1 MTDQLI
7 GEPHNYT
14 WEALRKSAK
23 FGAFDKNFSEYVMT
37 LVGTVVT
44 TPSTDP
50 TVGGK
55 VVMFGP
61 AEEAVVTA
69 LLDGTADAPP
79 VRILRCNDENCY
91 DVGEQTLSVPAS
103 SALRPRIGTMIR
115 SMSAKISSDNPLHAA
130 ANQPPKPPT
139 VDRKRNG

>member
-1 MTDQLI
+1 
-7 GEPHNYT
+7 
-14 WEALRKSAK
+14 
-23 FGAFDKNFSEYVMT
+23 MT

-50 TVGGK
+50 SVGGK

-79 VRILRCNDENCY
+79 VKNLRCNDENCY
-91 DVGEQTLSVPAS
+91 DVGEQTLSVSPS
-103 SALRPRIGTMIR
+103 SALRPRIGTMFR
-115 SMSAKISSDNPLHAA
+115 SMGDKISSDAA
-130 ANQPPKPPT
+130 LDPT
-139 VDRKRNG
+139 EKKILKH

>member
-1 MTDQLI
+1 
-7 GEPHNYT
+7 
-14 WEALRKSAK
+14 
-23 FGAFDKNFSEYVMT
+23 
-37 LVGTVVT
+37 
-44 TPSTDP
+44 
-50 TVGGK
+50 
-55 VVMFGP
+55 MFGP

-115 SMSAKISSDNPLHAA
+115 SMSDKIRSDTPLDAAEKQLLNLATVPIYKILSVQAYAHYAPTEGEIETLSAIVAFDLLSAMLSTMTYRDEPAKVH
-130 ANQPPKPPT
+130 
-139 VDRKRNG
+139 

>member
-1 MTDQLI
+1 
-7 GEPHNYT
+7 
-14 WEALRKSAK
+14 
-23 FGAFDKNFSEYVMT
+23 MT

-44 TPSTDP
+44 SPSSDP
-50 TVGGK
+50 SVGGR

-79 VRILRCNDENCY
+79 VKILRCNDTNCY

-103 SALRPRIGTMIR
+103 AALRPRIEAMIR
-115 SMSAKISSDNPLHAA
+115 SMSDKIRSD
-130 ANQPPKPPT
+130 T
-139 VDRKRNG
+139 DRKSTRLNSRH

>member
-1 MTDQLI
+1 
-7 GEPHNYT
+7 
-14 WEALRKSAK
+14 
-23 FGAFDKNFSEYVMT
+23 MT

-50 TVGGK
+50 SVGGK

-79 VRILRCNDENCY
+79 VKILKCNDENCY

-103 SALRPRIGTMIR
+103 SALRPRIATMIR
-115 SMSAKISSDNPLHAA
+115 SMRDKIRSRSEEHTSELQSLMRIAYA
-130 ANQPPKPPT
+130 
-139 VDRKRNG
+139 

>member
-1 MTDQLI
+1 MKDQLG

-14 WEALRKSAK
+14 WEALQKSAK
-23 FGAFDKNFSEYVMT
+23 FGAFDKGFSEYIMT

-44 TPSTDP
+44 SPSSDP
-50 TVGGK
+50 SVGGR

-79 VRILRCNDENCY
+79 VKILRCNDTTCY
-91 DVGEQTLSVPAS
+91 VVICRAHVLTPVTYAHLFCLLLLFS
-103 SALRPRIGTMIR
+103 
-115 SMSAKISSDNPLHAA
+115 
-130 ANQPPKPPT
+130 
-139 VDRKRNG
+139 